1 MPRPVSIIVVLAA
14 LLAVA
19 VAVGGCGGADDEPS
33 DASTVTGAVASTT
46 PAPVTPATTTPATTT
61 PSGGKSPYVVVS
73 SLLGRPLP
81 KEPGCRFNKTFTPDK
96 PSASAYD
103 GALTLTVMCP
113 RADGYRPVGQIV
125 NRRGSKPTEITC
137 RETTAPQL
145 YCIYVPS
152 PYVGLYFTGTQR
164 DVVRRRLEHLIETVQ
179 PLPTGITP
187 LSGTSAP

>member
-1 MPRPVSIIVVLAA
+1 MPRAATTILVLAA

-19 VAVGGCGGADDEPS
+19 VAGCGGDDDGSSGAKTSPS
-33 DASTVTGAVASTT
+33 AVASTT
-46 PAPVTPATTTPATTT
+46 PEPVTPATTTPTTTT
-61 PSGGKSPYVVVS
+61 PADDRSPYVVVT

-81 KEPGCRFNKTFTPDK
+81 DEPGCRFAKTFTPDK

-137 RETTAPQL
+137 RETTPPQL

-152 PYVGLYFTGTQR
+152 PYIGLYFTGTDR
-164 DVVRRRLEHLIETVQ
+164 AVVRRRLERLIEVVK
-179 PLPTGITP
+179 PLPRGVTP